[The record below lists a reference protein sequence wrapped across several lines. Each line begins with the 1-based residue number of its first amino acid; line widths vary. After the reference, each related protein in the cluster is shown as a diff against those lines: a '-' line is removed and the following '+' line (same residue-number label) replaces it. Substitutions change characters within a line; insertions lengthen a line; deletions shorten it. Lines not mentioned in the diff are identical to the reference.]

1 MKLGS
6 LLGGIAQGAATAFA
20 MKRAMGKKAPA
31 GGALPSAGGKFAGE
45 DLPDT
50 LEHPPDEW
58 SGYAQGGYVQPKSYA
73 DGGYVMGGSYEEHS
87 TKSYEHCTGHRDMG
101 K

>member
-6 LLGGIAQGAATAFA
+6 MLGGMAQGAAVAIG
-20 MKRAMGKKAPA
+20 MKRGMKKTPE
-31 GGALPSAGGKFAGE
+31 GEALPSAGGKLAGE

-58 SGYAQGGYVQPKSYA
+58 SGYAQGGYVKPKGYA
-73 DGGYVMGGSYEEHS
+73 EGGYVADGSYEEHS
-87 TKSYEHCTGHRDMG
+87 TKSYYHCTGHRDMG